1 MFKINFGIQRNIF
14 LTEFDSIKIGDFG
27 QSRQIDSTIDTSS
40 HEGTFQYM
48 SPEVRARHS
57 EYFFNTDCWSLGC
70 VLYELITLKRFH
82 REDRIETND
91 VIQREITDLKT
102 LNLFEIL
109 LSKMLIVEKGNRA
122 ESERLKEIFD
132 ENELTNKRFYK
143 N

>member
-1 MFKINFGIQRNIF
+1 MCKINFGIQRNIF

-27 QSRQIDSTIDTSS
+27 QSRQIDSTIDTLS

-48 SPEVRARHS
+48 SPEVRAHS
-57 EYFFNTDCWSLGC
+57 EYLFNTDWWSLGC

-109 LSKMLIVEKGNRA
+109 LSNMLKVKRENRA
-122 ESERLKEIFD
+122 ESERLKVIFD
-132 ENELTNKRFYK
+132 
-143 N
+143 